1 MLVDQ
6 FGRPLEFSA
15 PEPTGHV
22 SITRSF
28 SMKLNLGNYES
39 ADFFAS
45 HRAEC
50 APSDAEEISRS
61 LDEFCKDQVL
71 ESIKDFKLRRAR
83 RDAEREQRNA
93 A

>member
-1 MLVDQ
+1 MLFDAS
-6 FGRPLEFSA
+6 GRPVTNDPAMETRLI
-15 PEPTGHV
+15 G
-22 SITRSF
+22 ITRSF

-45 HRAEC
+45 ERAEC
-50 APSDAEEISRS
+50 SPEMAEEVSRD

-71 ESIKDFKLRRAR
+71 ESIRDFKARRAR
-83 RDAEREQRNA
+83 KEAEREKGRA

>member
-15 PEPTGHV
+15 PEPKGTV

-39 ADFFAS
+39 ADFFCS
-45 HRAEC
+45 ERAEC
-50 APSDAEEISRS
+50 APEDVEEISRG
-61 LDEFCKDQVL
+61 LDEFCKDQVS
-71 ESIKDFKLRRAR
+71 EAIRDFKERRAR
-83 RDAEREQRNA
+83 KEAQRAGRTA